1 MLINGIPANQKLF
14 AYDSD
19 YKIYL
24 LDDIDDVAE
33 AVRLDYQIKNIELL
47 ESTYE
52 ESCELRFISNWK
64 LTVSYAAQY
73 EKAVFI
79 YQQEL

>member
-14 AYDSD
+14 AYDD
-19 YKIYL
+19 HYKIYL

-33 AVRLDYQIKNIELL
+33 AVKLGYQIKNIELL
-47 ESTYE
+47 EKVYE

-64 LTVSYAAQY
+64 LSIFYAIQY
-73 EKAVFI
+73 EKAIFI
-79 YQQEL
+79 YE

>member
-14 AYDSD
+14 AYDND

-33 AVRLDYQIKNIELL
+33 AIKLGYQIKNIELL
-47 ESTYE
+47 ERVYE

-64 LTVSYAAQY
+64 LSISYAIQY
-73 EKAVFI
+73 EKAIFI
-79 YQQEL
+79 YE

>member
-14 AYDSD
+14 ACDND

-33 AVRLDYQIKNIELL
+33 AIKLGYQIKNIELL
-47 ESTYE
+47 ERVYE

-64 LTVSYAAQY
+64 LSISYATQY
-73 EKAVFI
+73 EKAIFI
-79 YQQEL
+79 YE

>member
-1 MLINGIPANQKLF
+1 MLINGIPTNQKLF

-33 AVRLDYQIKNIELL
+33 AVRLSNRGFMNIKKNS
-47 ESTYE
+47 ESLIPKKKQRLMLWRPA
-52 ESCELRFISNWK
+52 SAVRF
-64 LTVSYAAQY
+64 
-73 EKAVFI
+73 
-79 YQQEL
+79 